1 MGSGGAAGATRKVLT
16 VRRVFGEPIE
26 RDGTTVIPA
35 ARLRGRAGG
44 RRARKRNGMD
54 ATQSGLKLAAR
65 PAGALV
71 IRDGTVSW
79 QPAIDLNRIVAGGQ
93 LVVVTIAGL
102 AYFMLRQ
109 RRADHR

>member
-1 MGSGGAAGATRKVLT
+1 MGSSGVTGATRKVLS

-44 RRARKRNGMD
+44 RRARKRNGAD
-54 ATQSGLKLAAR
+54 ASQRGLKLAAR

-71 IRDGTVSW
+71 IRDGNVSW
-79 QPAIDLNRIVAGGQ
+79 QPAIDVNRIVAGGQ
-93 LVVVTIAGL
+93 IIALTIGVLAILV
-102 AYFMLRQ
+102 
-109 RRADHR
+109 RRERRPGRR

>member
-1 MGSGGAAGATRKVLT
+1 MGSSGATGATRKVLT

-44 RRARKRNGMD
+44 QRARKRGGVD
-54 ATQSGLKLAAR
+54 ASKSGLKLAAR

-71 IRDGTVSW
+71 MRDGVVSW
-79 QPAIDLNRIVAGGQ
+79 RPAIDVNRIVAGGQ
-93 LVVVTIAGL
+93 LVTVSIAGL
-102 AYFMLRQ
+102 VYLMLRL

>member
-1 MGSGGAAGATRKVLT
+1 MESSGATGATRKVLT

-35 ARLRGRAGG
+35 ARLRGRARGQ
-44 RRARKRNGMD
+44 RAKKRNGVD
-54 ATQSGLKLAAR
+54 ASQSGLRLAAR

-71 IRDGTVSW
+71 IRDGAVSW
-79 QPAIDLNRIVAGGQ
+79 QPAIDVNRIVAGGQ
-93 LVVVTIAGL
+93 VLSVTIAGL
-102 AYFMLRQ
+102 VYLMLRL